1 MPYLSYFAAKLHI
14 FLDISTLEQIFFLF
28 LLFFC
33 LKIIVTLQQI
43 CEKELMKLYTDEEL
57 AAILD
62 QELFHQISEAADR
75 LGVDC
80 YVVGGYVRDI
90 FLERPSNDIDVV
102 VVGSGIQV
110 AEELKR
116 MLGRKAHLSVFRN
129 FGTAQVKFRQ
139 KGKEYEVEFVGAR
152 RESYSHDSRKPIV
165 EDGTLEDDQNR
176 RDFTINAMAICLNN
190 SRFGE
195 LVDPFNGLADLEDG
209 IIATPLEPD
218 ITFSDD
224 PLRMMRCIRFAT
236 QLNFRIEDET
246 FVALERMADR
256 IKIVSGERIK
266 DELNKI
272 ILSPVPSKG
281 FVDLQRCGL
290 LNIIFPELAAL
301 DIVEQ
306 KNGRAH
312 KNNFYHTL
320 EVLDNVASKSDNLWL
335 RWAAILHDVGKTK
348 SKRWDP
354 AIGWTFHNHNIL
366 GAKLV
371 PQLFR
376 RLMLPLDMK
385 MKYVQKLVDLH
396 MRPIA
401 IADDIVT
408 DSAVRRLLNDAGE
421 DIDDLMTLCEA
432 DITSKNEGR
441 KKMFLENFRM
451 VREKLADL
459 KEKDYVRLLQPV
471 IDGNEIMELFH
482 LKPSREV
489 GILKQYLKDA
499 VLDNRVEN
507 EREPLMQLLM
517 TKAKEMKLI

>member
-1 MPYLSYFAAKLHI
+1 MNYALLIMNYFV
-14 FLDISTLEQIFFLF
+14 S
-28 LLFFC
+28 
-33 LKIIVTLQQI
+33 LQQI
-43 CEKELMKLYTDEEL
+43 CEKVLMKLYTDEEL
-57 AAILD
+57 AVLLD

-75 LGVDC
+75 LGVEC

-102 VVGSGIQV
+102 VVGSGIAV
-110 AEELKR
+110 AQELKR
-116 MLGRKAHLSVFRN
+116 MLGHKAHLSVFKN
-129 FGTAQVKFRQ
+129 FGTAQVKYRHN
-139 KGKEYEVEFVGAR
+139 GEEVEVEFVGAR
-152 RESYSHDSRKPIV
+152 KESYSHDSRKPVV

-176 RDFTINAMAICLNN
+176 RDFTINAMAICLNK

-236 QLNFRIEDET
+236 QLNFQIEDET

-272 ILSPVPSKG
+272 IMAPHPSIG
-281 FVDLQRCGL
+281 FEYLQRSGL
-290 LNIIFPELAAL
+290 LQIILPELSAL
-301 DIVEQ
+301 DIVDQ

-320 EVLDNVASKSDNLWL
+320 EVLENVVKSVDSSLWL

-354 AIGWTFHNHNIL
+354 AAGWTFYNHNII
-366 GAKLV
+366 GAKMV
-371 PQLFR
+371 PVIFR

-385 MKYVQKLVDLH
+385 MKYVQKLVELH

-401 IADDIVT
+401 IADDVVT

-432 DITSKNEGR
+432 DITSKNEVR
-441 KKMFLENFRM
+441 KKIFLENFRM

-459 KEKDYVRLLQPV
+459 QEKDYVRLLQPV

-489 GILKQYLKDA
+489 GVLKQYLKDA

>member
-1 MPYLSYFAAKLHI
+1 
-14 FLDISTLEQIFFLF
+14 
-28 LLFFC
+28 
-33 LKIIVTLQQI
+33 
-43 CEKELMKLYTDEEL
+43 MKLYSDDEL
-57 AAILD
+57 AEILD
-62 QELFHQISEAADR
+62 QEIFHQISEAADR
-75 LGVDC
+75 LGVEC

-102 VVGSGIQV
+102 VVGSGISV

-116 MLGRKAHLSVFRN
+116 MVGKKAHLSVFRN

-139 KGKEYEVEFVGAR
+139 NGREYEVEFVGAR
-152 RESYSHDSRKPIV
+152 KESYSHDSRKPIV
-165 EDGTLEDDQNR
+165 ENGTLEDDQNR
-176 RDFTINAMAICLNN
+176 RDFTINAMAICLNKR
-190 SRFGE
+190 RFGE

-209 IIATPLEPD
+209 IIATPLEPG

-236 QLNFRIEDET
+236 QLNFQIEDET
-246 FVALERMADR
+246 FEALERMADR
-256 IKIVSGERIK
+256 INIVSGERIK

-272 ILSPVPSKG
+272 LLSSVPSRG

-290 LNIIFPELAAL
+290 LNIILPELAAL
-301 DIVEQ
+301 DIVEV
-306 KNGRAH
+306 KNGKAH

-320 EVLDNVASKSDNLWL
+320 EVLDNVARTDAGAVREDGSDMRLWL
-335 RWAAILHDVGKTK
+335 RWAALMHDIGKTK

-354 AIGWTFHNHNIL
+354 AIGWTFHSHNMI
-366 GAKLV
+366 GAKMV
-371 PQLFR
+371 PQIFR
-376 RLMLPLDMK
+376 RLMLPMDAK

-396 MRPIA
+396 MRPIV
-401 IADDIVT
+401 IADDEVT
-408 DSAVRRLLNDAGE
+408 DSAVRRLMNDAGD

-432 DITSKNEGR
+432 DITSKNEVR

-459 KEKDYVRLLQPV
+459 QEKDYKRLLQPV

-489 GILKQYLKDA
+489 GTLKQYLKDA
-499 VLDNRVEN
+499 VLDNKVEN

-517 TKAKEMKLI
+517 DKARQMGLV

>member
-1 MPYLSYFAAKLHI
+1 MN
-14 FLDISTLEQIFFLF
+14 FLVS
-28 LLFFC
+28 
-33 LKIIVTLQQI
+33 LQQI
-43 CEKELMKLYTDEEL
+43 CEKVLMKLYTDEEL
-57 AAILD
+57 AALLD

-75 LGVDC
+75 LGVEC

-102 VVGSGIQV
+102 VVGSGIAV
-110 AEELKR
+110 AQELKR
-116 MLGRKAHLSVFRN
+116 MLGRKAHLSVFKN
-129 FGTAQVKFRQ
+129 FGTAQVKFYR
-139 KGKEYEVEFVGAR
+139 KDEEIEVEFVGAR
-152 RESYSHDSRKPIV
+152 KESYSHDSRKPVV

-176 RDFTINAMAICLNN
+176 RDFTINAMAICLNKD
-190 SRFGE
+190 RFGE

-236 QLNFRIEDET
+236 QLNFQIEDET
-246 FVALERMADR
+246 WVALEHMAER

-272 ILSPVPSKG
+272 IMAPHPSIG
-281 FVDLQRCGL
+281 FEYLQRCGL
-290 LNIIFPELAAL
+290 LQIILPELSAL
-301 DIVEQ
+301 DIVDQ

-320 EVLDNVASKSDNLWL
+320 EVLENVVSHTDNLWL

-354 AIGWTFHNHNIL
+354 AVGWTFHNHNII
-366 GAKLV
+366 GAKMV
-371 PQLFR
+371 PVIFR

-396 MRPIA
+396 MRPIV
-401 IADDIVT
+401 IADDVVT

-432 DITSKNEGR
+432 DITSKNEVR
-441 KKMFLENFRM
+441 KKLFLENFRM

-489 GILKQYLKDA
+489 GVLKQYLKDA

-517 TKAKEMKLI
+517 EKAKQMKLI

>member
-1 MPYLSYFAAKLHI
+1 
-14 FLDISTLEQIFFLF
+14 
-28 LLFFC
+28 
-33 LKIIVTLQQI
+33 
-43 CEKELMKLYTDEEL
+43 MKLYSDEEL
-57 AAILD
+57 ATILD
-62 QELFHQISEAADR
+62 QAVFRLISEAADR
-75 LGVDC
+75 LGLEC

-102 VVGSGIQV
+102 VVGSGIAL

-116 MLGRKAHLSVFRN
+116 TLGRKAHLSVFKN

-139 KGKEYEVEFVGAR
+139 KGVEYEVEFVGAR
-152 RESYSHDSRKPIV
+152 KESYSHDSRKPVV

-176 RDFTINAMAICLNN
+176 RDFTINAMAICLNKE
-190 SRFGE
+190 RFGE

-209 IIATPLEPD
+209 IIATPLEPEV
-218 ITFSDD
+218 TFSDD

-236 QLNFRIEDET
+236 QLNFHIEEET
-246 FVALERMADR
+246 FDALQRMADR

-272 ILSPVPSKG
+272 ILAPHPSIG
-281 FVDLQRCGL
+281 FEYLQRSGL
-290 LNIIFPELAAL
+290 LMLVLPELAAL
-301 DIVEQ
+301 DIVET

-320 EVLDNVASKSDNLWL
+320 EVLENVVKSNTLNSSLYL
-335 RWAAILHDVGKTK
+335 RWAALLHDVGKTK

-354 AIGWTFHNHNIL
+354 AVGWTFHNHNLI
-366 GAKLV
+366 GAKMV
-371 PQLFR
+371 PVIFR
-376 RLMLPLDMK
+376 RLMLPMDAK

-401 IADDIVT
+401 IADDEVT
-408 DSAVRRLLNDAGE
+408 DSAVRRLMNDAGE

-432 DITSKNEGR
+432 DITSKNEVR

-482 LKPSREV
+482 LRPSREV
-489 GILKQYLKDA
+489 GVLKQFLKDA

-507 EREPLMQLLM
+507 EREPLIQLLM
-517 TKAKEMKLI
+517 EKAKQMGLV